1 MSSLLL
7 LAREGTVGEGGDGG
21 GGSGRMTLPVLLGIA
36 IGGGVLL
43 FICLAFLLIALASR
57 RHRATARAC
66 SAASGARL
74 DLESDGG
81 SVHTPSARPRRL
93 TKQNP
98 EQVYTPM
105 EEMRGKPYRSLSSLV
120 LPWNGIFSVCGGSAK
135 AGNGQQRGGHL
146 RRNNSWIDEDAIHG
160 PRVQNDGRRLSVRDS
175 FILRTPTLPDMFGHE
190 NKDGFKFPDDHN
202 NYSLQLPRPVNL
214 PAQRGGQ
221 PLQIPLRRTPSYEL
235 AEKLAAAA
243 RGGVPPAPQSF
254 QSFQGQPGVQGP
266 RLMPMQ
272 RLRHRTTESDLAE
285 ILRSTEQ
292 RLQSGTPSNSRPVT
306 RQRATSASAGSSVR
320 TQQVSPTRS
329 NSPVKAQSPIRLPS
343 PVKSQPPARSQSPV
357 KIQVPPHVAH
367 ALNTGV
373 SRQWARTPSPSKR
386 GVAAVHAETRP
397 QHVRNTSHCSV
408 SSDVD
413 SLFGETTPEVEHM
426 SPTGLS
432 TPSRRSGNT
441 TPTKPA
447 GNGETEESPGSD
459 VSSSLSTLYS
469 INEPEDDRKVG
480 GTGHPEG
487 IVHGPRPKGLIID
500 TQMCDPFVTPAPDVP
515 LRSPRRQT
523 AIFSPLPCLAPHG
536 NDAVK
541 RSVVHATS
549 HPRSASSS
557 PVRASFDAAMS
568 GSVSG
573 QRQTQGP
580 ILVRRP
586 DMGSSPDAVR
596 PKSVMTM
603 KPVFLVSSTT
613 VASMKASPGTSPEDN
628 NRPAMPSNRLTF
640 GHKETVLPPPL
651 ESIPGQGSPVY
662 GAATG
667 SPESVIRRGASPT
680 ARGGGSRPYTPT
692 SPTRK
697 DMPSPALSAGSPTP
711 VRHKNRGANS
721 PVRDHGLSR
730 QPHVRNRS
738 VDRVLSI
745 SSRPSI
751 VLRPANSPARSP
763 QHRDFGVMGAPM
775 GLQSTVAQLRRM
787 NSQMSTFSVGSSVS
801 DPESPTL
808 PNLRGG
814 GFSPERSNSRV
825 SKMGCQNY
833 LSLGTSPKGRR
844 QTHSAIGTY
853 RNTIPAPKA
862 RPEANK
868 PFDPMRSTVEEE
880 EEEEPASL
888 PLVMGPRP
896 MAPIQKRAGEGRARE
911 IGVAVGSPSRRK
923 TAHVDAEGQQYMDKA
938 AKRNSDYG
946 SASVLGMY
954 IKAAHLLGSPD
965 KPGTGAE
972 RHTPGMRT

>member
-7 LAREGTVGEGGDGG
+7 LVREGTVGEGAGAG
-21 GGSGRMTLPVLLGIA
+21 GGSGSGKMTLPVLLGIA

-57 RHRATARAC
+57 RHRAVIRAC
-66 SAASGARL
+66 SATPGVRL
-74 DLESDGG
+74 DLESDGR
-81 SVHTPSARPRRL
+81 SIRTPSPRPRRL

-105 EEMRGKPYRSLSSLV
+105 EEIQGKQYRSLSSLV

-190 NKDGFKFPDDHN
+190 NKDDFKFPDDHN
-202 NYSLQLPRPVNL
+202 NYSLQLPRPANL

-221 PLQIPLRRTPSYEL
+221 PMQIPLRRTPSYEL

-243 RGGVPPAPQSF
+243 RGGVPPGPQSF
-254 QSFQGQPGVQGP
+254 QPFQGQPGAQGP

-329 NSPVKAQSPIRLPS
+329 NSPVKAH
-343 PVKSQPPARSQSPV
+343 QPPARSQSPV
-357 KIQVPPHVAH
+357 KIQIPPHVAH
-367 ALNTGV
+367 ALGTGAR
-373 SRQWARTPSPSKR
+373 RQGSHTPSPSKR
-386 GVAAVHAETRP
+386 GVAAVHADTRP
-397 QHVRNTSHCSV
+397 QHVRNASHCSV
-408 SSDVD
+408 SSDAD

-469 INEPEDDRKVG
+469 INEPEDDSKTG
-480 GTGHPEG
+480 GTGRPEG
-487 IVHGPRPKGLIID
+487 IVHSPKPKGLIID

-523 AIFSPLPCLAPHG
+523 PIFSPLPPRLTPHG
-536 NDAVK
+536 DNVVK

-549 HPRSASSS
+549 HPRSASNS
-557 PVRASFDAAMS
+557 PVRASFDAAKS
-568 GSVSG
+568 SSAAS
-573 QRQTQGP
+573 QSQTQGP
-580 ILVRRP
+580 ILVHQP
-586 DMGSSPDAVR
+586 DMGSSPDTVR

-613 VASMKASPGTSPEDN
+613 VVSMKASPGTSPEDN
-628 NRPAMPSNRLTF
+628 NQPAMPSNRLTF
-640 GHKETVLPPPL
+640 GHKGTVLPPPL
-651 ESIPGQGSPVY
+651 ESIPGRGSPVY
-662 GAATG
+662 GAAMG

-697 DMPSPALSAGSPTP
+697 DMPSPARSAGSPTP

-738 VDRVLSI
+738 ADRVLSI
-745 SSRPSI
+745 SNRPSI
-751 VLRPANSPARSP
+751 VLKPANSPARSP
-763 QHRDFGVMGAPM
+763 QHRDFGAMGAAPM

-814 GFSPERSNSRV
+814 GFSPERSNSRSTTV
-825 SKMGCQNY
+825 V
-833 LSLGTSPKGRR
+833 
-844 QTHSAIGTY
+844 
-853 RNTIPAPKA
+853 PKA

-880 EEEEPASL
+880 EEDDESASL
-888 PLVMGPRP
+888 LLVRGPRP
-896 MAPIQKRAGEGRARE
+896 MAPTQKRAGKGGARE

-923 TAHVDAEGQQYMDKA
+923 TAHVDGEDQQYMDKA
-938 AKRNSDYG
+938 AKRNSDYE
-946 SASVLGMY
+946 SATVLGMY
-954 IKAAHLLGSPD
+954 IKAAQLLGSPD
-965 KPGTGAE
+965 KPDTGTE

>member
-7 LAREGTVGEGGDGG
+7 LVREGTVGEGGG
-21 GGSGRMTLPVLLGIA
+21 GGSGKMTLPALLGIA

-57 RHRATARAC
+57 RHRAVARAC
-66 SAASGARL
+66 SATPGARL

-81 SVHTPSARPRRL
+81 SVRTPSPRPRRL

-105 EEMRGKPYRSLSSLV
+105 EEMQGKPYRSLSSLV

-190 NKDGFKFPDDHN
+190 NKDDFKFPDDHN

-243 RGGVPPAPQSF
+243 RGGVPPGPQSF
-254 QSFQGQPGVQGP
+254 QPFQGQPGAQGS

-320 TQQVSPTRS
+320 TQQVSPTKS
-329 NSPVKAQSPIRLPS
+329 NSPVKAH
-343 PVKSQPPARSQSPV
+343 QPPARSQSPV
-357 KIQVPPHVAH
+357 KIQVPPHVGH
-367 ALNTGV
+367 ALSTGA
-373 SRQWARTPSPSKR
+373 SRQGARTPSPSKR

-408 SSDVD
+408 SSDAD
-413 SLFGETTPEVEHM
+413 SLFGETTLEVEHM

-441 TPTKPA
+441 TPTKPV

-469 INEPEDDRKVG
+469 INEPEDDSKTG

-487 IVHGPRPKGLIID
+487 IVHGPKPKGLIID

-523 AIFSPLPCLAPHG
+523 PIFSPLPCLVPHG
-536 NDAVK
+536 YDVVS

-549 HPRSASSS
+549 HPSSASDS
-557 PVRASFDAAMS
+557 PVRASFGAANS
-568 GSVSG
+568 SSVAG
-573 QRQTQGP
+573 QSQTQGP
-580 ILVRRP
+580 ILVHQP
-586 DMGSSPDAVR
+586 DMGSSPDTVR

-613 VASMKASPGTSPEDN
+613 VVSMKASPGTSPEDN
-628 NRPAMPSNRLTF
+628 NQPAMPSNRLTF
-640 GHKETVLPPPL
+640 GHKGTVLPPPL
-651 ESIPGQGSPVY
+651 ESIPGQGSQVY

-730 QPHVRNRS
+730 QSHVRNRS
-738 VDRVLSI
+738 ADRVLSI
-745 SSRPSI
+745 SNRPSI
-751 VLRPANSPARSP
+751 VLKPANSPSRSP
-763 QHRDFGVMGAPM
+763 QHRDFGAMGAPM

-833 LSLGTSPKGRR
+833 LSLGTSPKGRQ
-844 QTHSAIGTY
+844 QTHSAIRTH
-853 RNTIPAPKA
+853 RNTIAVLKA

-880 EEEEPASL
+880 EEEESASL

-896 MAPIQKRAGEGRARE
+896 MAPIQKRAGKGGARD

-923 TAHVDAEGQQYMDKA
+923 TVHVDGEDQQYMDKA
-938 AKRNSDYG
+938 AKRNSDYE
-946 SASVLGMY
+946 SATVLGMY
-954 IKAAHLLGSPD
+954 IKAAQLLGSPD
-965 KPGTGAE
+965 KPGTGTE